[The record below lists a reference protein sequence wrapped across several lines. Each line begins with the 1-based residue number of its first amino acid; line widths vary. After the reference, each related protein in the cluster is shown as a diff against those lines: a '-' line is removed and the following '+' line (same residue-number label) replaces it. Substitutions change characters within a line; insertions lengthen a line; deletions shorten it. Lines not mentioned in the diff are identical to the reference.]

1 MKKLTVSFIIILVSS
16 ILFAEK
22 ISFSADSMSG
32 SNNKDNASTVL
43 NGNARIETESLEI
56 SADKIE
62 LSGKEYRYIK
72 AWGHVTGHNKETKMD
87 FFADSLEYDRNTK
100 LASLSGNV
108 SLVDLENEVTA
119 AAQMIEYNSDSETAV
134 MQIEITLN
142 QKDNVCNGSYAVYS
156 KKEQLLDLYGNA
168 KIKQGEDTF
177 RAQHITL
184 NMDTQEITLDGRV
197 KGTVTDKEEAKEE
210 PAEDTNE
217 ADEKKEA
224 SEKTIEE
231 TDHGKS

>member
-1 MKKLTVSFIIILVSS
+1 MKKTTASLIIFLITS

-32 SNNKDNASTVL
+32 SNNKDNTSTVL
-43 NGNARIETESLEI
+43 NGNAHIETETLEI

-87 FFADSLEYDRNTK
+87 FFADSMEYDRNTK

-108 SLVDLENEVTA
+108 SLIDIENEVTA
-119 AAQMIEYNSDSETAV
+119 AAQMIEYNSDTETAV

-156 KKEQLLDLYGNA
+156 KNEQLLNLYGNA
-168 KIKQGEDTF
+168 KIKQGDDTF

-197 KGTVTDKEEAKEE
+197 KGTVTDKEEEKETE
-210 PAEDTNE
+210 AET
-217 ADEKKEA
+217 KM
-224 SEKTIEE
+224 EE

>member
-1 MKKLTVSFIIILVSS
+1 MKKTTASLIIFLITS

-32 SNNKDNASTVL
+32 SNNKDNTSTVL
-43 NGNARIETESLEI
+43 NGNAHIETETLEI

-87 FFADSLEYDRNTK
+87 FFADSMEYDRNTK

-108 SLVDLENEVTA
+108 SLIDIENEVTA
-119 AAQMIEYNSDSETAV
+119 AAQMIEYNSDTETAV

-156 KKEQLLDLYGNA
+156 KNEQLLNLYGNA
-168 KIKQGEDTF
+168 KIKQGDDTF

-197 KGTVTDKEEAKEE
+197 KGTVTDKEEEKETE
-210 PAEDTNE
+210 TEAET
-217 ADEKKEA
+217 KM
-224 SEKTIEE
+224 EE

>member
-1 MKKLTVSFIIILVSS
+1 MKKTTASLIIFLITS

-32 SNNKDNASTVL
+32 SNNKDNTSTVL
-43 NGNARIETESLEI
+43 NGNAHIETEALEI

-87 FFADSLEYDRNTK
+87 FFADSMEYDRNTK

-108 SLVDLENEVTA
+108 SLIDIENEVTA
-119 AAQMIEYNSDSETAV
+119 AAQMIEYNSDTETAV

-156 KKEQLLDLYGNA
+156 KNEQLLNLYGNA
-168 KIKQGEDTF
+168 KIKQGDDTF

-197 KGTVTDKEEAKEE
+197 KGTVTDKEEEKETE
-210 PAEDTNE
+210 TEAETE
-217 ADEKKEA
+217 M
-224 SEKTIEE
+224 EE

>member
-1 MKKLTVSFIIILVSS
+1 MKKTTASLIIFLITS

-32 SNNKDNASTVL
+32 SNNKDNTSTVL
-43 NGNARIETESLEI
+43 NGNAHIETGTLEI

-87 FFADSLEYDRNTK
+87 FFADSMEYDRNTK

-108 SLVDLENEVTA
+108 SLIDIENEVTA
-119 AAQMIEYNSDSETAV
+119 AAQMIEYNSDTETAV

-156 KKEQLLDLYGNA
+156 KNEQLLNLYGNA
-168 KIKQGEDTF
+168 KIKQGDDTF

-197 KGTVTDKEEAKEE
+197 KGTVTDKEEEKETE
-210 PAEDTNE
+210 AETE
-217 ADEKKEA
+217 M
-224 SEKTIEE
+224 EE

>member
-1 MKKLTVSFIIILVSS
+1 MKKTTASLIIFLITS

-32 SNNKDNASTVL
+32 SNNKDNTSTVL
-43 NGNARIETESLEI
+43 NGNAHIETETLEI

-87 FFADSLEYDRNTK
+87 FFADSMEYDRNTK

-108 SLVDLENEVTA
+108 SLIDIENEVTA
-119 AAQMIEYNSDSETAV
+119 AAQMIEYNSDTETAV

-156 KKEQLLDLYGNA
+156 KNEQLLNLYGNA
-168 KIKQGEDTF
+168 KIKQGDDTF

-197 KGTVTDKEEAKEE
+197 KGTVTDKEEEKETE
-210 PAEDTNE
+210 AETE
-217 ADEKKEA
+217 M
-224 SEKTIEE
+224 EE

>member
-1 MKKLTVSFIIILVSS
+1 MKKTTASLIIFLITS

-32 SNNKDNASTVL
+32 SNNKDNTSTVL
-43 NGNARIETESLEI
+43 NGNAHIETETLEI

-87 FFADSLEYDRNTK
+87 FFADSMEYDRNTK
-100 LASLSGNV
+100 LASLSGIV
-108 SLVDLENEVTA
+108 SLIDIENEVTA
-119 AAQMIEYNSDSETAV
+119 AAQMIEYNSDTETAV

-156 KKEQLLDLYGNA
+156 KNEQLLNLYGNA
-168 KIKQGEDTF
+168 KIKQGDDTF

-197 KGTVTDKEEAKEE
+197 KGTVTDKEEEKETE
-210 PAEDTNE
+210 TEAETE
-217 ADEKKEA
+217 M
-224 SEKTIEE
+224 EE

>member
-1 MKKLTVSFIIILVSS
+1 MKKTTASLIIFLITS

-32 SNNKDNASTVL
+32 SNNKDNTSTVL
-43 NGNARIETESLEI
+43 NGNAHIETETLEI

-87 FFADSLEYDRNTK
+87 FFADSMEYDRNTK

-108 SLVDLENEVTA
+108 SLIDIENEVTA
-119 AAQMIEYNSDSETAV
+119 AAQMIEYNSDTETAV

-156 KKEQLLDLYGNA
+156 KNEQLLNLYGNA
-168 KIKQGEDTF
+168 KIKQGDDTF

-197 KGTVTDKEEAKEE
+197 KGTVTDKEEEKETE
-210 PAEDTNE
+210 TEAETE
-217 ADEKKEA
+217 M
-224 SEKTIEE
+224 EE

>member
-1 MKKLTVSFIIILVSS
+1 MKKTTASLIIFLITS

-32 SNNKDNASTVL
+32 SNNKDNTSTVL
-43 NGNARIETESLEI
+43 NGNAHIETETLEI

-87 FFADSLEYDRNTK
+87 FFADSMEYDRNTK

-108 SLVDLENEVTA
+108 SLIDIENEVTA
-119 AAQMIEYNSDSETAV
+119 AAQMIEYNSDTETAV

-142 QKDNVCNGSYAVYS
+142 QMDNVCNGSYAVYS
-156 KKEQLLDLYGNA
+156 KNEQLLNLYGNA
-168 KIKQGEDTF
+168 KIKQGDDTF

-197 KGTVTDKEEAKEE
+197 KGTVTDKEEEK
-210 PAEDTNE
+210 E
-217 ADEKKEA
+217 ADTEA
-224 SEKTIEE
+224 ETEMEE

>member
-1 MKKLTVSFIIILVSS
+1 MKKTTASLIIFLITS

-32 SNNKDNASTVL
+32 SNNKDNTSTVL
-43 NGNARIETESLEI
+43 NGNAHIETETLEI

-87 FFADSLEYDRNTK
+87 FFADSMEYDRNTK

-108 SLVDLENEVTA
+108 SLIDIENEVTA
-119 AAQMIEYNSDSETAV
+119 AAQMIEYNSDTETAV

-156 KKEQLLDLYGNA
+156 KNEQLLNLYGNA
-168 KIKQGEDTF
+168 KIKQGDDTF

-197 KGTVTDKEEAKEE
+197 KGTVTDKEEE
-210 PAEDTNE
+210 
-217 ADEKKEA
+217 KEA
-224 SEKTIEE
+224 ETEAETEMEE